1 MKRKILTGFLF
12 LLTISFTASAQKDAE
27 SLALSFDNAIKEALR
42 NNPELRIREL
52 NYKMSVEQ
60 LKESKLQLV
69 PQIYGRYDIRHNII
83 IPSTL
88 VPVGKFNPSLP
99 PDETVPIKFGT
110 SWYSGAGLFASV
122 SLFDPSI
129 IGDIREKN
137 ASVALSE
144 LERKITEKDLEY
156 QAGRAYIACLISS
169 EQYDY
174 AVEDTLNSF
183 NQLMETKRRVDG
195 GFLKITD
202 LNQAVLN
209 HNNAISRLNDAKR
222 IMNDSYKTLTYWMG
236 YPQDQQFIPQLTD
249 SLPVLIERFSTGLNS
264 ESDLLLTPELALL
277 KKRTDIDNLRL
288 RNIKY
293 SFLPT
298 VSLSAVYAGDFY
310 NNSLRLSDKDYWFG
324 NSNISLSIKVPI
336 TEGINRVKRLSRQ
349 KLMVE
354 TAGEDLLAELNK
366 KQLELNRNRDNMFFY
381 MKEMSLKDENMK
393 ISISNYNAS
402 YGLFREGRILPSEL
416 TEAELFL
423 KQAKFDYLN
432 SVFSFIESVLEFK
445 RITGS

>member
-27 SLALSFDNAIKEALR
+27 SSTLSFDNAIKEALR

-69 PQIYGRYDIRHNII
+69 PQIYGRYDVRHNII

-174 AVEDTLNSF
+174 AVEDTLNSY

-209 HNNAISRLNDAKR
+209 HNNAVSRLNDAKR
-222 IMNDSYKTLTYWMG
+222 IVNDSWKTLAYWMG
-236 YPQDQQFIPQLTD
+236 YPQDQQFNPQLTD
-249 SLPVLIERFSTGLNS
+249 SLSVLIERFSTGIKA
-264 ESDLLLTPELALL
+264 ESDLLSTPELALL

-310 NNSLRLSDKDYWFG
+310 NNNLRLSDKDYWFG
-324 NSNISLSIKVPI
+324 NSNISLSLKIPI
-336 TEGINRVKRLSRQ
+336 TEGISRVKKLSRQ

-366 KQLELNRNRDNMFFY
+366 KQLELNRNRDNMIFY

-393 ISISNYNAS
+393 ISTSNYKAAF
-402 YGLFREGRILPSEL
+402 GLFREGRILPSEL
-416 TEAELFL
+416 TGAELSL